1 MKSASQSTQLKMNGI
16 TIEPTPRSIMTN
28 ALELMV
34 DDFKYRSKENLIE
47 TLIGVRDLAIDWL
60 KSKKRSTRKYEKEQ
74 VDLLQRSQH
83 MSREQVLRM
92 AYNEVLRLNDLGP
105 LRGFGLSNNFKD
117 TIHINP
123 ETKTILKPF

>member
-1 MKSASQSTQLKMNGI
+1 MKPTGQSTQLKMNGI

-34 DDFKYRSKENLIE
+34 DDFKYRSKENLVE

-60 KSKKRSTRKYEKEQ
+60 KARKRSTKKYEKEQ
-74 VDLLQRSQH
+74 ADIRHRAEYMTRSQ
-83 MSREQVLRM
+83 VVRM
-92 AYNEVLRLNDLGP
+92 AYNEVLRFEDLGT

-117 TIHINP
+117 NIRGNP
-123 ETKTILKPF
+123 ETIPIVKL